1 MSTVVPA
8 PGFSRE
14 LSMEGNGGHLL
25 IVEDEDFILEM
36 VEKWVKDN
44 TNYRVTCV
52 TRADEALKRFEE
64 LRPDVVLSDIRMP
77 GMSGQELLAE
87 VKRID
92 PSIPFILMSGHGDI
106 VDTIK
111 ALRSGALDFFQKPFK
126 MGSLMASIDRA
137 FHLIDSRRF
146 RKMVNTYLVDEH
158 RHFQIPNDLDLV
170 PHLISEL
177 IGFLEHDPALDHAA
191 LEGIRAALHEMIV
204 NAIEH
209 GNLGITYEEKS
220 ALMESPHGWWKEVEK
235 RSKIEPYRGRKV
247 SVELHNAPEALRF
260 VIQDEGQ
267 GFDHANLPDP
277 TTAGHLLHGR
287 GVLIARVHMDEVQYN
302 PDGNR
307 VTLIKKKKLS
317 PAPAA
322 T

>member
-1 MSTVVPA
+1 
-8 PGFSRE
+8 
-14 LSMEGNGGHLL
+14 MEGSSGHLL

-36 VEKWVKDN
+36 IEKWVRDN
-44 TNYRVTCV
+44 TPYQVTCM
-52 TRADEALKRFEE
+52 TRADEALARFAEI
-64 LRPDVVLSDIRMP
+64 RPDVVLSDIKMP

-137 FHLIDSRRF
+137 FHLIDSRRY
-146 RKMVNTYLVDEH
+146 RKVVNTYLIDEH
-158 RHFQIPNDLDLV
+158 RQFEIPNDLDLV

-177 IGFLEHDPALDHAA
+177 IVHLEHDPELDHATI
-191 LEGIRAALHEMIV
+191 EGIRAALHEMIV

-209 GNLGITYEEKS
+209 GNLGITYEQKS
-220 ALMESPHGWWKEVEK
+220 ELMESPHGWWKEVETRAK
-235 RSKIEPYRGRKV
+235 MDPYRHRKV
-247 SVELHNAPEALRF
+247 RVELRNSPSSLKFIIED
-260 VIQDEGQ
+260 QGE

-277 TTAGHLLHGR
+277 TQAGHLLHGR
-287 GVLIARVHMDEVQYN
+287 GVLIARVHMDAVQYN
-302 PDGNR
+302 EKGNR
-307 VTLIKKKKLS
+307 VTLLKQKR
-317 PAPAA
+317 ARN
-322 T
+322 

>member
-1 MSTVVPA
+1 
-8 PGFSRE
+8 
-14 LSMEGNGGHLL
+14 MEPNGGHLL

-44 TNYRVTCV
+44 TSYRVTCM
-52 TRADEALKRFEE
+52 TRADEALSQFET
-64 LRPDVVLSDIRMP
+64 LKPDVVLSDIRMP

-92 PSIPFILMSGHGDI
+92 PTVPFILMSGHGDI

-177 IGFLEHDPALDHAA
+177 IGFLDHDPALDHGA
-191 LEGIRAALHEMIV
+191 LEGVRAALHEMIV

-220 ALMESPHGWWKEVEK
+220 ALMESPHGWWKEVET
-235 RSKIEPYRGRKV
+235 RAVMDPYKNRKV
-247 SVELHNAPEALRF
+247 SVELQNTPHLLRL
-260 VIQDEGQ
+260 VVEDEGE
-267 GFDHANLPDP
+267 GFDHVNLPDP
-277 TTAGHLLHGR
+277 TASGHLLHGR

-302 PDGNR
+302 DVGNR
-307 VTLIKKKKLS
+307 VTLIKNKG
-317 PAPAA
+317 
-322 T
+322 

>member
-1 MSTVVPA
+1 
-8 PGFSRE
+8 
-14 LSMEGNGGHLL
+14 MEENEGHLL

-44 TNYRVTCV
+44 TSYQVTCV
-52 TRADEALKRFEE
+52 SRADEALRRLPE
-64 LRPDVVLSDIRMP
+64 LRPDVILSDIRMP
-77 GMSGQELLAE
+77 GMSGQELLSE

-92 PSIPFILMSGHGDI
+92 PTIPFILMSGHGDI

-146 RKMVNTYLVDEH
+146 RKVVNSYLVDEQ
-158 RHFQIPNDLDLV
+158 RRFKIPNDLDLV

-177 IGFLEHDPALDHAA
+177 VGYLDHDPALDHAS
-191 LEGIRAALHEMIV
+191 LEGVRAALHEMIV

-220 ALMESPHGWWKEVEK
+220 ALMESPHGWWKEVES
-235 RSKIEPYRGRKV
+235 RAKIDPYQHRRV
-247 SVELHNAPEALRF
+247 SIELQNTPGELKLVVE
-260 VIQDEGQ
+260 DEGE

-287 GVLIARVHMDEVQYN
+287 GVLIARVHMDEVRYN
-302 PDGNR
+302 EVGNR
-307 VTLIKKKKLS
+307 VTLIKNKNQNHNNNS
-317 PAPAA
+317 H
-322 T
+322 